1 MSTAYDAVAPDAHF
15 LSLDT
20 AVNLSSGSVH
30 SASAAVPQEC
40 LREQPQSPA
49 SPTRPASAGSRTP
62 TASGP
67 SAVGFR
73 ARQRPHSNT
82 LVLDAHEHGRGARS
96 RARPGG

>member
-1 MSTAYDAVAPDAHF
+1 MSTAYDAVASDAQI

-20 AVNLSSGSVH
+20 ATNPSSGSVH
-30 SASAAVPQEC
+30 GASVAVPREC
-40 LREQPQSPA
+40 LCEQPQSPA
-49 SPTRPASAGSRTP
+49 PETRRASAGSRTP

-73 ARQRPHSNT
+73 ARQMPPPNT
-82 LVLDAHEHGRGARS
+82 FVLDAHEHGRGARS